1 LRWIRTPLWNSWWG
15 YAHLFWKPLTCALFF
30 NKNDFY
36 SIDIFHYHHF
46 NFANIVNYFQFS
58 LEYKNYLL
66 LALLFLYFFMH
77 LSEILLLSIIISY
90 RKLTWPSPFF
100 LFSPRLPFRCQESYS
115 DSHYTRQLDFPAMS
129 LIPHDIVLT
138 GSLALV
144 LSNDVFVHAVSTLL
158 HIQPN
163 AFPSYISPF
172 RYGEIPLSWYLTVAH
187 PPFRICHWIVLI
199 PTSSSMTFRA
209 KRVTLTFSVAKL
221 VQAVF
226 CKYQVPYSSNFFKNF
241 LPSVPAN
248 KNFSWPRGEIIR
260 KFLAYHTSLANSD
273 SNVKNK
279 CFTSKN
285 SKKWKRSRTI
295 SQ

>member
-1 LRWIRTPLWNSWWG
+1 MFDAHCHGLQCLQSNVDLLWFLRKQILFVFSYKQLFYIDFKQVSNLQKIAEVWLRWIRTPLWNSWWG

-36 SIDIFHYHHF
+36 SIDIFHYNHF

-138 GSLALV
+138 CSLALV
-144 LSNDVFVHAVSTLL
+144 LSNDVLFMPFPLLYIFSQTLFLPISLRFDMVRFHWADIWLSRILLFVSVTELFLFRLL
-158 HIQPN
+158 HLWLFGRSESHLL
-163 AFPSYISPF
+163 FPSQS
-172 RYGEIPLSWYLTVAH
+172 
-187 PPFRICHWIVLI
+187 
-199 PTSSSMTFRA
+199 
-209 KRVTLTFSVAKL
+209 
-221 VQAVF
+221 
-226 CKYQVPYSSNFFKNF
+226 
-241 LPSVPAN
+241 
-248 KNFSWPRGEIIR
+248 
-260 KFLAYHTSLANSD
+260 
-273 SNVKNK
+273 
-279 CFTSKN
+279 
-285 SKKWKRSRTI
+285 
-295 SQ
+295 